1 MSVKLVKGAWFIQA
15 SSFDEQILVFLRHEI
30 TRKSYFKMF
39 YSEEKAYKF
48 ISKLE
53 QSYTS

>member
-15 SSFDEQILVFLRHEI
+15 SSFDEQIFVFLRHEI